1 MSIKITRLIGYHLSI
16 LVLSSIALSVSAE
29 IYKWVDDEGNIH
41 YGEKP
46 PSTNTK
52 EEVETIKIRDNVDTQ
67 RAAETLK
74 KKSKSLNDLNDERK
88 QEKTDA
94 LNDKKELAKN
104 KMRCEQ
110 AKKQLANY
118 QHPKVNVKESDG
130 TYRALG
136 EEERQA
142 GLKKSEDFVKKSCS
156 Y

>member
-1 MSIKITRLIGYHLSI
+1 MSIKITRLIGYNLSI
-16 LVLSSIALSVSAE
+16 LVLSSVALSVSAE

-52 EEVETIKIRDNVDTQ
+52 EEVETIKIRDNVDTHL
-67 RAAETLK
+67 AAESLK
-74 KKSKSLNDLNDERK
+74 KKSKWLNDLSDERK
-88 QEKTDA
+88 QEKKDA

-142 GLKKSEDFVKKSCS
+142 GLKKSEELVKKACS

>member
-52 EEVETIKIRDNVDTQ
+52 EEVKTIKIRDNVDTQ

-74 KKSKSLNDLNDERK
+74 KKSKSLNDLSDERK
-88 QEKTDA
+88 QEKKDA

-118 QHPKVNVKESDG
+118 QHPKVNIKESDG
-130 TYRALG
+130 N
-136 EEERQA
+136 
-142 GLKKSEDFVKKSCS
+142 
-156 Y
+156 

>member
-1 MSIKITRLIGYHLSI
+1 MSI

-74 KKSKSLNDLNDERK
+74 KKSKSLNDLSDERK
-88 QEKTDA
+88 QEKADA

-118 QHPKVNVKESDG
+118 QHPKVNIKESDG
-130 TYRALG
+130 N
-136 EEERQA
+136 
-142 GLKKSEDFVKKSCS
+142 
-156 Y
+156 

>member
-1 MSIKITRLIGYHLSI
+1 MTRLRGYHLSI
-16 LVLSSIALSVSAE
+16 LTISLVALSVPAE
-29 IYKWVDDEGNIH
+29 IYKWIDDEGNIH

-46 PSTNTK
+46 PSVNSK
-52 EEVETIKIRDNVDTQ
+52 ESVETIKIRDNVDTQ
-67 RAAETLK
+67 RAAEALN
-74 KKSKSLNDLNDERK
+74 KKSKSLNERSEERK
-88 QEKTDA
+88 KEKTDE
-94 LNDKKELAKN
+94 LYDKKKLAEN

-130 TYRALG
+130 AFRALG

-142 GLKKSEDFVKKSCS
+142 GLKKSEELVKKACN

>member
-1 MSIKITRLIGYHLSI
+1 MSIKITRLIGYNLSI
-16 LVLSSIALSVSAE
+16 LVLSSVALSVSAE

-94 LNDKKELAKN
+94 LNNKKELAKN

-118 QHPKVNVKESDG
+118 QHPKVNIKESDG
-130 TYRALG
+130 NYRALG

-142 GLKKSEDFVKKSCS
+142 GLKKSEELVKKSCN

>member
-1 MSIKITRLIGYHLSI
+1 LSIKITRLIGYNLSI
-16 LVLSSIALSVSAE
+16 LVLSSVALSVSAE

-52 EEVETIKIRDNVDTQ
+52 EEVKTIKIRDNVDTQ

-118 QHPKVNVKESDG
+118 QHPKVNNKESDG
-130 TYRALG
+130 NYRAIG

-142 GLKKSEDFVKKSCS
+142 GLKKSEELVKKSCN

>member
-46 PSTNTK
+46 PSVNTK
-52 EEVETIKIRDNVDTQ
+52 EEVKTIKIRDNVDTQ
-67 RAAETLK
+67 RAAEALN
-74 KKSKSLNDLNDERK
+74 KKSKSLNDRSEERK
-88 QEKTDA
+88 KEKTDT
-94 LNDKKELAKN
+94 LNEKKELEEN
-104 KMRCEQ
+104 IMRCEQ

-142 GLKKSEDFVKKSCS
+142 GLKKSEELVKKACS

>member
-1 MSIKITRLIGYHLSI
+1 MTRLRGYHLSI
-16 LVLSSIALSVSAE
+16 LTISLVALSVPAE
-29 IYKWVDDEGNIH
+29 IYKWIDDEGNIH

-46 PSTNTK
+46 PSVNSK
-52 EEVETIKIRDNVDTQ
+52 ESVETIKIRDNVDTQ
-67 RAAETLK
+67 RAAEALN
-74 KKSKSLNDLNDERK
+74 KKSKSLNERSEERK
-88 QEKTDA
+88 KEKTDE
-94 LNDKKELAKN
+94 LYDKKKLAEN

-142 GLKKSEDFVKKSCS
+142 GLKKSEELVKKACS

>member
-1 MSIKITRLIGYHLSI
+1 MSIKITRLIGYNLSI
-16 LVLSSIALSVSAE
+16 LVLSSVALSVSAE

-74 KKSKSLNDLNDERK
+74 KKSKSLNDLSDERK
-88 QEKTDA
+88 QEKADA
-94 LNDKKELAKN
+94 LNNKKELAKN

-110 AKKQLANY
+110 AVTQLANY
-118 QHPKVNVKESDG
+118 QHPKVNIKESDG
-130 TYRALG
+130 TYRAVG

-142 GLKKSEDFVKKSCS
+142 GLKKSEELVKKACS

>member
-1 MSIKITRLIGYHLSI
+1 MTRLRGYHLSI
-16 LVLSSIALSVSAE
+16 LTISLVALSVPAE
-29 IYKWVDDEGNIH
+29 IYKWIDDEGNIH

-46 PSTNTK
+46 PSVNSK
-52 EEVETIKIRDNVDTQ
+52 ESVETIKIRDNVDTQ
-67 RAAETLK
+67 RAAEALN
-74 KKSKSLNDLNDERK
+74 KKSKSLNERSEERK
-88 QEKTDA
+88 KEKTDE
-94 LNDKKELAKN
+94 LYDKKKLAEN

-130 TYRALG
+130 AFRALG

-142 GLKKSEDFVKKSCS
+142 GLKKSEELVKKTCN